1 MVNQFRRNDMSKLT
15 MQDVVYFYRGVMN
28 KNPVNPD
35 FHGEAFERMQWFKP
49 LMEGGLKAEEAEQA
63 AAKERRFITKRG
75 YAPIPTVVTT

>member
-1 MVNQFRRNDMSKLT
+1 MSKLT

-49 LMEGGLKAEEAEQA
+49 LMEGGLKAEEAELGPEA
-63 AAKERRFITKRG
+63 EAKFKEFEGWVKSQ
-75 YAPIPTVVTT
+75 PMVE